1 MSLIISIAN
10 QKGGVGKSQVTM
22 MLAAA
27 LSQQFKKRVA
37 VVDLDKQKSIHSTR
51 QLDIRAYDEMPP
63 NYFAAYSMTT
73 KEYLENIENL
83 KNGHEIIFVDVAGKL
98 DDNLPPQLQ
107 DVSPA
112 LFTCDFV
119 LIPFV
124 AGNHNTRSASEF
136 FHFVRRIQGVQ
147 KANGL
152 KPLQIGI
159 FLNRIKT
166 GTAQKTLNR
175 DLDALRFA
183 NPDIIVFEKGL
194 KELGTFNTA
203 DSVTCLYDET
213 QNGAVGNFTAFC
225 NDFINK
231 LKIEI

>member
-1 MSLIISIAN
+1 MSLIICIGN

-22 MLAAA
+22 LLAATLA
-27 LSQQFKKRVA
+27 QQFNKSVA

-51 QLDIRAYDEMPP
+51 ELDKRAYDELPS
-63 NYFAAYSMTT
+63 NCFAVYSLTT
-73 KEYLENIENL
+73 KEYLENLEKL
-83 KNGHEIIFVDVAGKL
+83 KTAHEIIFVDVAGKL

-136 FHFVRRIQGVQ
+136 FHFVRRIQSVQ
-147 KANGL
+147 KANNLNPL
-152 KPLQIGI
+152 KIGI
-159 FLNRIKT
+159 FLNRIKA
-166 GTAQKTLNR
+166 GTAQKVLNR
-175 DLDALRFA
+175 DLDALKFA
-183 NPDIIVFEKGL
+183 NPDIIVFDKGL
-194 KELGTFNTA
+194 KELATFNTA

-213 QNGAVGNFTAFC
+213 QNGAYGNFTAFC
-225 NDFINK
+225 NDFLTK
-231 LKIEI
+231 LKIKT